1 MGQSQEYVG
10 SICQVAVELIIGQAA
25 LDRTAVGPFFAMAHG
40 RILIFVDDNE
50 WWSSEYNIEKTMII
64 MIYQQNKDKDHMSSG
79 SSRFM
84 IISDLVEANICRKKP
99 NHSGKNHG
107 LLWHFFLLLT
117 HKIQENPLNPPFF
130 TVNPPFVGQMCWS
143 SPCILQRDA
152 RQGGAVAQLR
162 ASAMEL
168 LESEEWEDPSRARR
182 WHRGGE
188 HFTEKI
194 WGNSGIHHDL
204 PMIYH
209 ASPWFIM
216 IDPWFTRDLRWFI
229 HDLPVIYHD
238 LPMIY
243 PWFTRDLPTF
253 ANTEMGCSHQKIWG
267 SGCFQEAKCIRRLT
281 PTIWF
286 DMGWLPNSNS

>member
-1 MGQSQEYVG
+1 M
-10 SICQVAVELIIGQAA
+10 
-25 LDRTAVGPFFAMAHG
+25 
-40 RILIFVDDNE
+40 
-50 WWSSEYNIEKTMII
+50 
-64 MIYQQNKDKDHMSSG
+64 
-79 SSRFM
+79 
-84 IISDLVEANICRKKP
+84 
-99 NHSGKNHG
+99 KNHG
-107 LLWHFFLLLT
+107 FLWHFSLLLT

-130 TVNPPFVGQMCWS
+130 MVNPPFVGQMCWS
-143 SPCILQRDA
+143 YPCILQRDA

-216 IDPWFTRDLRWFI
+216 I
-229 HDLPVIYHD
+229 
-238 LPMIY
+238 Y
-243 PWFTRDLPTF
+243 PWFTRDLPMIYHDTRDLPTF
-253 ANTEMGCSHQKIWG
+253 AKTKMGCTHQKIWD
-267 SGCFQEAKCIRRLT
+267 CPTQT
-281 PTIWF
+281 PRF
-286 DMGWLPNSNS
+286 VLLPRVLPRCWIFERKNWNLYPLVN